1 MLNDIDFDT
10 SHTDGGTAAL
20 MRPVCFAGCFGWLHT
35 SQDRAASGTAVV
47 LCSGIKNDAMT
58 AHRSFRLLA
67 DALAAAGYP
76 TLRFDYP
83 GTGDSSD
90 LDQASVEH
98 WALWQNSI
106 NNAVECAR
114 RYTGAH
120 QIVLG
125 GFRLGA
131 TLAAVVAA
139 QRNDVVGALLLA
151 PVLRGRSY
159 ISQISIEANLHDPS
173 AQVDGA
179 VVLHEVHLPR
189 QTVDVIR
196 QIDLRAVVL
205 PPRCKV
211 AIFAE
216 SATPLLTEC
225 VDAWSKRGADVTCTH
240 FVGLEPML
248 RPVFMNHE
256 ASADVSRI
264 ANWLRATLPPAEGFA
279 LQERLPPQAE
289 LQLET
294 CVETPVRFG
303 THGRL
308 FGVLCRPRGLPEADL
323 VVVIGNS
330 SADPHCGFARVAVDL
345 ARRLA
350 AEGFASLRMDFA
362 GIGDS
367 IDKDDAPSHVFE
379 TDRRR
384 DFSAAIDA
392 LAERGYRRFA
402 LQGLCSGAYHAFQAA
417 VVDPRVGVLLLVNL
431 PLFEW
436 QVGLPV
442 EYLSHVVESPGHF
455 LQKIG
460 RADLWV
466 QLVRG
471 QLDMA
476 NRLST
481 QRVWFV
487 NKAKTLAAQIGARLG
502 IQPRASFG
510 QNSARTLSH
519 RARTLFLFGEG
530 DAGIASLAQ
539 EFGANNAPAG
549 ATLRVVPGLDHSLTT
564 KAMQATA
571 AEYLIAFLKQER
583 LSYMSEEVSTAYEAA
598 E

>member
-1 MLNDIDFDT
+1 MP
-10 SHTDGGTAAL
+10 S
-20 MRPVCFAGCFGWLHT
+20 
-35 SQDRAASGTAVV
+35 SGTAVV

-58 AHRSFRLLA
+58 GHRSFRLLA

-76 TLRFDYP
+76 TVRFDYP
-83 GTGDSSD
+83 GTGDSAD
-90 LDQASVEH
+90 LDQACVEPCFDLWSV
-98 WALWQNSI
+98 WQKSI
-106 NNAVECAR
+106 HTAADWAR

-120 QIVLG
+120 HIVLG

-139 QRNDVVGALLLA
+139 QRDDVVGAMLLA

-159 ISQISIEANLHDPS
+159 ISQLSIEANLHDPA

-179 VVLHEVHLPR
+179 VVLHEMHLPR
-189 QTVDVIR
+189 QTVEVIR
-196 QIDLRAVVL
+196 QIDLRTVCL

-211 AIFAE
+211 AVFAE
-216 SATPLLTEC
+216 ASAPLLTDC
-225 VDAWSKRGADVTCTH
+225 VAAWTNSGAEVTCTH
-240 FVGLEPML
+240 FAGLEPML

-256 ASADVSRI
+256 APADVSRV
-264 ANWLRATLPPAEGFA
+264 ANWLRATLPPGEGFA
-279 LQERLPPQAE
+279 LQGRLPPNAE

-294 CVETPVRFG
+294 CIETPVRFG
-303 THGRL
+303 KGGRL
-308 FGVLCRPRGLPEADL
+308 FGVLCRPRGRPEADL

-350 AEGFASLRMDFA
+350 KVGFASLRMDFA

-367 IDKDDAPSHVFE
+367 IDNDDVPSHVFE

-384 DFSAAIDA
+384 DFSAAIDV

-471 QLDMA
+471 QLDLA

-481 QRVWFV
+481 QGVWFV
-487 NKAKTLAAQIGARLG
+487 TKAKALARRIGTVFG
-502 IQPRASFG
+502 IEPRASFG
-510 QNSARTLSH
+510 QDSARTLSH
-519 RARTLFLFGEG
+519 RARTLFLFAEG

-539 EFGANNAPAG
+539 EFGANTAPPG
-549 ATLRVVPGLDHSLTT
+549 STLRIVRGLDHALTST
-564 KAMQATA
+564 AMQATA
-571 AEYLIAFLKQER
+571 AEHMIEFLKQER
-583 LSYMSEEVSTAYEAA
+583 LSFMSEVVPAAYEAA